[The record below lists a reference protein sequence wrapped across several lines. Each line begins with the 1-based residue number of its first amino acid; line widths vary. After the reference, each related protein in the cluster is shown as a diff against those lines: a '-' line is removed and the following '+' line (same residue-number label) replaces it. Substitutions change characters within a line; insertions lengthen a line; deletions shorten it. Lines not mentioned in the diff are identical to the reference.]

1 MVATPDPARKPISKR
16 LRYEILRRD
25 NHTCCYCGS
34 TAPTVKLTLD
44 HVLPVALGGTDQ
56 ADNLVAACQDC
67 NAGKSSS
74 HPEQQ
79 VIDQVSK
86 DARRWANA
94 VKASAMVLE
103 QERAA
108 VDQYVSDFEEVWDR
122 YSYGGYTQKPI
133 PKEPNWLASI
143 ETFQR
148 RGMPITV
155 LISSARIALEN
166 RKIDAD
172 STFRYFMGVAWKKLT
187 EIETLAKQV
196 YDNMQ
201 GTG

>member
-1 MVATPDPARKPISKR
+1 MVANQDPARKPISKR
-16 LRYEILRRD
+16 LRFEILRRD
-25 NHTCCYCGS
+25 NNTCRYCGGV
-34 TAPTVKLTLD
+34 APDVKLTLD
-44 HVLPVALGGTDQ
+44 HVLPVALGGTDE

-74 HPEQQ
+74 HPDQQ
-79 VIDQVSK
+79 IIAQVSD

-122 YSYGGYTQKPI
+122 YSYGGYKEKPI
-133 PKEPNWLASI
+133 PKDPNWRASI

-155 LISSARIALEN
+155 LLSAARIALEN
-166 RKIDAD
+166 QKIDTF
-172 STFRYFMGVAWKKLT
+172 STYRYFMGVAWKKQT
-187 EIETLAKQV
+187 QIETLAKQV
-196 YDNMQ
+196 YDAQ
-201 GTG
+201 GQG